1 MFWVKF
7 PVKIGVV
14 SKVLLKMLRSQ
25 VLRYQLS
32 IDEAHGDVFK
42 SLVLF
47 TKLSKIQE
55 IITVLLIF
63 YHTVLDLKRGEGESK
78 PSC

>member
-1 MFWVKF
+1 MFLVKF
-7 PVKIGVV
+7 PVKIRVV
-14 SKVLLKMLRSQ
+14 SKVLLKMLRSL
-25 VLRYQLS
+25 VWRSQLS
-32 IDEAHGDVFK
+32 VDEAHGDAFK